1 GRGFPFRGGEPGLL
15 GLACAGAPAFAGRGV
30 LRNLRWPEVELA
42 VDGLALALPVALA
55 AIAGVE
61 RQDPRFAV
69 DLHLFVPDVPEA
81 GHHHVDRAKEDDR
94 PLDHLAAEAG
104 LRVPLDH
111 DPPAFGMGADVDV
124 GIPLDDD
131 LAAVHEV
138 ARVGTDVAL
147 HADPSALHPA
157 PVAAIGRAGVV
168 TGV

>member
-1 GRGFPFRGGEPGLL
+1 
-15 GLACAGAPAFAGRGV
+15 
-30 LRNLRWPEVELA
+30 
-42 VDGLALALPVALA
+42 DGLALALPVTLA
-55 AIAGVE
+55 EIADVE
-61 RQDPRFAV
+61 RQDHRLPV
-69 DLHLFVPDVPEA
+69 DLHLFVPYVPEA

-111 DPPAFGMGADVDV
+111 DPPAFGMGADVNV

-147 HADPSALHPA
+147 HADPDALHPA
-157 PVAAIGRAGVV
+157 PFSAVGRAYVV
-168 TGV
+168 TRVQRVTQYSVTTLLSGTI